1 MRLTPQCKNGPRL
14 RVNVPVLISS
24 TSVPGGTSVPG
35 VRTKSKPAIKN
46 VPWIVLLGLL
56 VTSWGCAK
64 PGENRQAASSNEPA
78 RSTASSPQGGS
89 ASNTPAASTNAPAA
103 VAIATADG
111 EKGGTRVDITELKR
125 TSDNNL
131 TLKFVIVNDSAE
143 RFNFGYDFAD
153 PDHSVKDI
161 SSVGGVTLVDGANK
175 KKYFVVRD
183 TENSCLCSRDLKDLQ
198 AHTRANVWAKFPPPP
213 DDVQKISVV
222 IPHFG
227 PLDDVP
233 ISR

>member
-1 MRLTPQCKNGPRL
+1 MRPTF
-14 RVNVPVLISS
+14 
-24 TSVPGGTSVPG
+24 
-35 VRTKSKPAIKN
+35 KSKHTGTLA
-46 VPWIVLLGLL
+46 LLGLL
-56 VTSWGCAK
+56 VIFWGCAK
-64 PGENRQAASSNEPA
+64 KEETTPSSSNNKPAQTAQTTAENASAAAS
-78 RSTASSPQGGS
+78 
-89 ASNTPAASTNAPAA
+89 PAASAA
-103 VAIATADG
+103 TAIATADG
-111 EKGGTRVDITELKR
+111 EKSGTRVDITELKR
-125 TSDNNL
+125 TSDNL

-161 SSVGGVTLVDGANK
+161 SSMGGVTLVDGANK

-183 TENSCLCSRDLKDLQ
+183 TEDNCLCSRDLKDLT
-198 AHTRANVWAKFPPPP
+198 AHSRANVWAKFPPPP
-213 DDVQKISVV
+213 DDVQKISIV